1 MKDKLTRFLW
11 ILARLAIRSAI
22 AGAASWW
29 VRWWAVPAAY
39 TERGYKAVGGEW
51 VLIAFT
57 FIFVFWLMGIY
68 VRKEDEYYAA
78 KVSAMSQD
86 FENPGSH

>member
-1 MKDKLTRFLW
+1 MKDKLKQLLW
-11 ILARLAIRSAI
+11 ILCRLVECASVAFC
-22 AGAASWW
+22 AAAW
-29 VRWWAVPAAY
+29 VWDWAAPAARW
-39 TERGYKAVGGEW
+39 ERGYEAVGGEW

-78 KVSAMSQD
+78 KVSALSQD

>member
-1 MKDKLTRFLW
+1 MKGRFARFLY
-11 ILARLAIRSAI
+11 ILARILIRAAI